1 MDIMQAVANYGLP
14 AIIAFFLLSKTTKS
28 IDNLTAAVNHQA
40 HLLQVLLW
48 EAQKQK
54 AKNHATQNHDYY
66 A

>member
-14 AIIAFFLLSKTTKS
+14 AIIAFWLLSKTTKS

-48 EAQKQK
+48 EAQKEKSQK
-54 AKNHATQNHDYY
+54 HARYYHDET

>member
-14 AIIAFFLLSKTTKS
+14 AIIAFWLLSKTTKS

-48 EAQKQK
+48 EHQKQQQKK
-54 AKNHATQNHDYY
+54 AYCG
-66 A
+66 